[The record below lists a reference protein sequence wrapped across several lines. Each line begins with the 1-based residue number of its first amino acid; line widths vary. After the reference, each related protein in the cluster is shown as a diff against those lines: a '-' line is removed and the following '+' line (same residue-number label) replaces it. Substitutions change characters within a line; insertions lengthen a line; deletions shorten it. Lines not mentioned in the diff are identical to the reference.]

1 MTPDDEWDDEEW
13 EDDYDGAPLLDKLGG
28 LLSLK
33 VLGVLLVVGV
43 LLVAALVLTGFGFY
57 FGVGQLSLLIDVN
70 EGLDPGDRT
79 LDAQITATSPAFGIL
94 SREGSYS
101 ISYEGDR
108 QASGSFEIGDTGR
121 DSLSIDYGEFFV
133 GNGEYVM
140 EIELGGKQQSDSVV
154 LEKFAD
160 SVAGQ
165 VSNFGDGDRPL
176 DKDSPVFVSLQ
187 FSAADAVLVCPVAL
201 EGVCILHPW
210 VDMTLSIYHYENQF
224 REGDNTY
231 WDDDSERGGEG
242 AGTDDWNLVA
252 TLSIE
257 VEGDQGSWT
266 GSGTSGG
273 FSAVEIP
280 PYNLNL
286 ELHPSD
292 DFYGTQGSG
301 DYTLVFEFS
310 NQLGDDPTSKPGRSA
325 WKWFH
330 LCDTKDDGSCK
341 D

>member
-13 EDDYDGAPLLDKLGG
+13 EDDYDGVPLLDKLGV
-28 LLSLK
+28 LLNLK
-33 VLGVLLVVGV
+33 VIGVLLVVGV

-70 EGLDPGDRT
+70 EGVDPGDRT
-79 LDAQITATSPAFGIL
+79 LDAQISATSPAFGIL
-94 SREGSYS
+94 SHEGSYS

-108 QASGSFEIGDTGR
+108 QASGSFEVGDTGL
-121 DSLSIDYGEFFV
+121 DSLSIDYDDFFV
-133 GNGEYVM
+133 GNGEYVV

-154 LEKFAD
+154 LERFAD
-160 SVAGQ
+160 SVAGR
-165 VSNFGDGDRPL
+165 VSNFGDGDRPI
-176 DKDSPVFVSLQ
+176 DKDSPVFISLQ
-187 FSAADAVLVCPVAL
+187 FSAADA
-201 EGVCILHPW
+201 ERDYLHPW

-224 REGDNTY
+224 HEGDYTY
-231 WDDDSERGGEG
+231 WGDDSERGGEG
-242 AGTDDWNLVA
+242 AEAADWNLVG
-252 TLSIE
+252 TLSVEI
-257 VEGDQGSWT
+257 EGDQGSWT
-266 GSGTSGG
+266 YSGSGASGG

-286 ELHPSD
+286 ELNPSN

-310 NQLGDDPTSKPGRSA
+310 NQLGDDPASKSGRSD